1 MPVVRVAV
9 AGDEDEARVLYYS
22 CHTQYKLDLVIEGM
36 GENERKRLIL
46 VVFCFAYLSVSL
58 QSCSVI
64 GVETKDT
71 WPGTVTKLRMV
82 WIPIVFLQFYLVPIF
97 PRNVFFFFFLIVF
110 FPPDQRATT
119 ATGVVTFPGTA
130 RSPKRRESSSATLA
144 GKLVTWPVTVI
155 TPMSRSATP
164 AVGLATSRSCAIR
177 WNVTGKY
184 GSVWRS
190 KPGAT
195 VWPNFYYFEA
205 LQF

>member
-97 PRNVFFFFFLIVF
+97 PRNVFFFFKSFFSPLISVLQL
-110 FPPDQRATT
+110 PQEWSH
-119 ATGVVTFPGTA
+119 FPGLQGA
-130 RSPKRRESSSATLA
+130 QKGERAALLHLRESWSHGPWLR
-144 GKLVTWPVTVI
+144 
-155 TPMSRSATP
+155 SRQWAE
-164 AVGLATSRSCAIR
+164 VLLLR
-177 WNVTGKY
+177 W
-184 GSVWRS
+184 
-190 KPGAT
+190 
-195 VWPNFYYFEA
+195 VWPHPEA
-205 LQF
+205 VR